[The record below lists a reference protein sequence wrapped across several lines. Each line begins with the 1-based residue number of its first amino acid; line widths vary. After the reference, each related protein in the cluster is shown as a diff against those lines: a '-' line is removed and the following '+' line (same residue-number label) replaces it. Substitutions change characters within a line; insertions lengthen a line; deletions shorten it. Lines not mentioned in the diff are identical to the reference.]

1 MLKTGPTSR
10 CGIWTATIISSRYKS
25 MLKNNSKLIGTFAD
39 PVLIYA
45 SLAMMSVMYNYKSS
59 LALIYGIAAY
69 VSGWLLFRLFNYI
82 NKHHFIGFFAYII
95 LFAADIQGAR
105 LAIEKGGE
113 NYPLP
118 WGVWFLTPQNA
129 MDYNGWYAFS
139 VFLLFQ
145 VFLMSVIY
153 YFTYV
158 RYRMFMNFLILM
170 IPFTIY
176 DKEADD
182 MKIGFI
188 IPLVVGFILMMMNFR
203 QLRDTDRVQV
213 VHKPAAWLS
222 AGVFTAIF
230 AVAATIIPKPEITAD
245 RTVIDNLINAD
256 ALTDRFMS
264 MISVFRSD
272 SEGEQFR
279 GQTSEVTMYYVV
291 SPEPMRLK
299 TAAFTSYDFE
309 HDAWSAGET
318 DSSYKIK
325 RDVPFDLYNGGGLTE
340 AVRLAAELDSE
351 FAAEYGLESLVRTE
365 LYYPK
370 RQSVQIYS
378 AVGGSDSVPVPQGA
392 ERLSLTSYGSELGL
406 SGSGTVFTHEGE
418 FGRNENFSFM
428 YTPDEFFSHRE
439 NRAAAELLAGIE
451 NYGDMLDDALIS
463 LRLYSY
469 EYTDE
474 ENEKELNYSIETLE
488 YMDKYYGDDWESLLD
503 YGGSERIKALAEEVT
518 AGLESEYD
526 KAKALERYFLDS
538 GYTYDLSYRKEKGD
552 NAEDFLFDSRT
563 GVCYEYATAM
573 TLMARSIGIPARYCE
588 GFNMQTPAQNGEPGR
603 YIVTTMDAHGFPELY
618 IKGYGWLSFEPT
630 MSFDTGQQQKSTV
643 AGTLTKIGIGA
654 LVISVLMLII
664 IFLMPKL
671 SHRIFLIRSGRWSA
685 DKASEQVMKR
695 LCRLC
700 GIGAVY
706 TAGEAAD
713 EIYRMSGAD
722 ITNTAKL
729 FERHVYGGEKLD
741 ANHKSELI
749 KEYISAYE
757 AIKEAK
763 RTRKKRR
770 RKRA

>member
-1 MLKTGPTSR
+1 MLKD
-10 CGIWTATIISSRYKS
+10 K
-25 MLKNNSKLIGTFAD
+25 SKLIGTFAD

-45 SLAMMSVMYNYKSS
+45 SLAMMSVMYNYRSS

-69 VSGWLLFRLFNYI
+69 VSGWLMFRLFNYI
-82 NKHHFIGFFAYII
+82 NKHHFAGFFAYIV
-95 LFAADIQGAR
+95 LFAGVIQGAR
-105 LAIEKGGE
+105 TAIEKGGE
-113 NYPLP
+113 NYPIP
-118 WGVWFLTPQNA
+118 WSVWFLTPQNA

-188 IPLVVGFILMMMNFR
+188 IPLVVGFVLLMMNFR
-203 QLRDTDRVQV
+203 QLRDTDSVRVV
-213 VHKPAAWLS
+213 DKPGAWMS
-222 AGVFTAIF
+222 AGIFTVIF
-230 AVAATIIPKPEITAD
+230 AVTATVIPKPEITAD

-256 ALTDRFMS
+256 DLTDRFMS

-279 GQTSEVTMYYVV
+279 GQTSEITLYYVV

-309 HDAWSAGET
+309 RDAWSAGET

-325 RDVPFDLYNGGGLTE
+325 SEVPFNLYNGGGLPE
-340 AVRLAAELDSE
+340 AVRLAAELDGE
-351 FAAEYGLESLVRTE
+351 FAAKYGLESFARTE

-370 RQSVQIYS
+370 RQNVQIYS
-378 AVGGSDSVPVPQGA
+378 AVGGNDSVPVPQGA
-392 ERLSLTSYGSELGL
+392 ERLTLTSYGSKLGL

-418 FGRNENFSFM
+418 FGRNENFSFLYAPDYFFM
-428 YTPDEFFSHRE
+428 YEE
-439 NRAAAELLAGIE
+439 NRAAAELLADVE
-451 NYGDMLDDALIS
+451 NIGDLYFDAAVA
-463 LRLYSY
+463 LRMYDFGQTGDEY
-469 EYTDE
+469 ENKREVT
-474 ENEKELNYSIETLE
+474 YSIETLE
-488 YMDKYYGDDWESLLD
+488 YMNKYYGGEWDALLD
-503 YGGSERIKALAEEVT
+503 YGGSERIKSLAEEVT
-518 AGLESEYD
+518 AGLDSEYD

-538 GYTYDLSYRKEKGD
+538 GYTYDLSYRKDKGD
-552 NAEDFLFDSRT
+552 NVENFLFDSKT

-573 TLMARSIGIPARYCE
+573 TLMARSLGIPARYCE
-588 GFNMQTPAQNGEPGR
+588 GFNMQTPAQNGESGR

-630 MSFDTGQQQKSTV
+630 MAFDTGQQQKGSV
-643 AGTLTKIGIGA
+643 AEMLTKIGIGA
-654 LVISVLMLII
+654 LVISVFALLMIL
-664 IFLMPKL
+664 LMPKI
-671 SHRIFLIRSGRWSA
+671 SHRFFLMRSGGWSA
-685 DKASEQVMKR
+685 DKTAEQVMRR
-695 LCRLC
+695 LCRLY
-700 GIGAVY
+700 GIGAVS
-706 TAGEAAD
+706 TAREAAA
-713 EIYRMSGAD
+713 EIHRVSGAD
-722 ITNTAKL
+722 ITNIAEL
-729 FERHVYGGEKLD
+729 FERRAYGGEELD
-741 ANHKSELI
+741 ANKKPELI
-749 KEYISAYE
+749 KEYISAYQ

-763 RTRKKRR
+763 KAKKKCR

>member
-1 MLKTGPTSR
+1 MLKD
-10 CGIWTATIISSRYKS
+10 K
-25 MLKNNSKLIGTFAD
+25 SKLIGTFAD

-69 VSGWLLFRLFNYI
+69 ASGWLMFRLFDYI

-95 LFAADIQGAR
+95 LFAGVIQWAR

-118 WGVWFLTPQNA
+118 WSVWFLTPQNA

-139 VFLLFQ
+139 VFLLFH
-145 VFLMSVIY
+145 VFMMSVIY

-188 IPLVVGFILMMMNFR
+188 IPLVVGFVLLLMNFR
-203 QLRDTDRVQV
+203 QLRDTERVRV
-213 VHKPAAWLS
+213 VDKPGAWMS
-222 AGVFTAIF
+222 AGVFTVIF
-230 AVAATIIPKPEITAD
+230 AVAATVIPKPEITAD
-245 RTVIDNLINAD
+245 RTFIDNLINAD

-264 MISVFRSD
+264 MLSVFRND

-279 GQTSEVTMYYVV
+279 GQTSEITLYYVV

-309 HDAWSAGET
+309 KDSWSAGKT
-318 DSSYKIK
+318 DSGYKIK
-325 RDVPFDLYNGGGLTE
+325 SETPFDLYNGGGFTE
-340 AVRLAAELDSE
+340 AIRLAAELDGD
-351 FAAEYGLESLVRTE
+351 FAAEYGLEELAGMS

-370 RQSVQIYS
+370 RQNIQIYS
-378 AVGGSDSVPVPQGA
+378 AVGGNDSVPVPQGA
-392 ERLSLTSYGSELGL
+392 ERLQSTSYGKELGL

-428 YTPDEFFSHRE
+428 YTPDEFFMRDE
-439 NRAAAELLAGIE
+439 NRAAAELIAGVE
-451 NYGDMLDDALIS
+451 NSGDMLIDALIS
-463 LRLYSY
+463 LRMYSFDQP
-469 EYTDE
+469 DE
-474 ENEKELNYSIETLE
+474 EYENEREVTYAIETLE
-488 YMDKYYGDDWESLLD
+488 YINKYYGGETDELLD
-503 YGGSERIKALAEEVT
+503 YGGSERIKALAEEIT
-518 AGLESEYD
+518 AGLDSEYA
-526 KAKALERYFLDS
+526 KARALERYFLDS
-538 GYTYDLSYRKEKGD
+538 GFTYDLSYRKEKGD
-552 NAEDFLFDSRT
+552 NVEDFLFDSRT

-573 TLMARSIGIPARYCE
+573 TLMARSLGIPARYCE
-588 GFNMQTPAQNGEPGR
+588 GFNMQTPAPSGERDR

-630 MSFDTGQQQKSTV
+630 MAMNTEQQKSSV
-643 AGTLTKIGIGA
+643 AGTLTRIGIGA
-654 LVISVLMLII
+654 LAASVFALLLVL
-664 IFLMPKL
+664 LMPKL
-671 SHRIFLIRSGRWSA
+671 SHRLFLIRSGGWSA
-685 DKASEQVMKR
+685 NKTAEQVMKR

-700 GIGAVY
+700 GIGAVS
-706 TAGEAAD
+706 TAREAAA
-713 EIYRMSGAD
+713 EIRRLSGAD
-722 ITNTAKL
+722 ITRTAEL
-729 FERHVYGGEKLD
+729 FERRVYGGEELH
-741 ANHKSELI
+741 ANHKSELM
-749 KEYISAYE
+749 KEYISAYK

-763 RTRKKRR
+763 NARKKRR
-770 RKRA
+770 KRCA